1 MVIDL
6 IVSYTSVLA
15 GIILSII
22 SPEELKPGRKYFRVL
37 QLLLFGLVLLVPLYI
52 IVIERRFFLFAG
64 VLIASLFLFWIRIKQ
79 SVLWTEVL
87 HYLFFTG
94 LFFFVSASSYR
105 LLFLSLLFLYGLPT
119 GTLFRLQLIERQEKK
134 TVLSS

>member
-6 IVSYTSVLA
+6 IVSYTGVLA

-52 IVIERRFFLFAG
+52 ILMERRFFLFAG
-64 VLIASLFLFWIRIKQ
+64 VLIASLSLLWIRIKQ

-87 HYLFFTG
+87 HYLFFTV
-94 LFFFVSASSYR
+94 LFFFVSAPPQR
-105 LLFLSLLFLYGLPT
+105 LIFLSLLFLYGLPT
-119 GTLFRLQLIERQEKK
+119 GTLFRLQLIERQEKETK
-134 TVLSS
+134 S